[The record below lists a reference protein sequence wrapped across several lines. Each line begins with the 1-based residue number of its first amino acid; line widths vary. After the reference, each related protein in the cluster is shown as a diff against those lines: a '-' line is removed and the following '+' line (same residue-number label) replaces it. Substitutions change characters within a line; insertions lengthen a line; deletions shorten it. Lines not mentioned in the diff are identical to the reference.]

1 MVIKDQQ
8 NKSQLSRRNYK
19 DKKVNIN
26 EIEKKIDN
34 KNLKI

>member
-8 NKSQLSRRNYK
+8 NKSKLSRRNYK